1 MKTTASQAKR
11 FAVQKPLA
19 DTLNELVISLA
30 QGRPLSAADNARVT
44 RLYTELSKLDERNS
58 R

>member
-1 MKTTASQAKR
+1 MNVSASTAKR
-11 FAVQKPLA
+11 HAVQKPLA
-19 DTLNELVISLA
+19 DTLADLITSLA
-30 QGRPLSAADNARVT
+30 QGKPLSPADNARVT